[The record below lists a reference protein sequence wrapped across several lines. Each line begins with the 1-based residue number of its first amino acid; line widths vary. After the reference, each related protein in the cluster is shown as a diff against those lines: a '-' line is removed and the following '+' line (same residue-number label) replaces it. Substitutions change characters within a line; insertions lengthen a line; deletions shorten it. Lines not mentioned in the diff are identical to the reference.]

1 MMGFD
6 KFKDYIDKNA
16 EMFNYNQNYNQID
29 RVLEKKGVYVMF
41 ENGQIDNNGGKRIVR
56 IGAANNLRNRLKQH
70 FEGKG
75 GKSIFRK
82 HVGEALGMNKKDDIS
97 NYIKANFSFA
107 LIYIP
112 KILSVDELE
121 SALIAML
128 ADYSKDLV
136 IKNWIGLN
144 SKNKTI
150 KKYNIWNH
158 QGCKQKKGCSL
169 QLDDYLEDLIEIGLV
184 KK

>member
-1 MMGFD
+1 MMDFD

-16 EMFNYNQNYNQID
+16 EIFKYSNINS
-29 RVLEKKGVYVMF
+29 VSHKKGVYVMF
-41 ENGQIDNNGGKRIVR
+41 ENGQKRIVR
-56 IGAANNLRNRLKQH
+56 IGAANNLHDRLEQH

-82 HVGEALGMNKKDDIS
+82 HVGEALGTNNKDDIS

-112 KILSVDELE
+112 KILSVGELE